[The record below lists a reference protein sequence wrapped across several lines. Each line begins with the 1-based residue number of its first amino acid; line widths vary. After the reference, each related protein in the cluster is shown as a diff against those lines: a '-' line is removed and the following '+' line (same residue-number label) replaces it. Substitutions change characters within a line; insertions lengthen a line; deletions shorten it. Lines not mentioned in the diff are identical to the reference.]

1 VIKQK
6 IKGFVGG
13 IPALQM
19 QTFKYDF
26 V

>member
-6 IKGFVGG
+6 IKRFVGG